1 MKKRIYSQSSEGQFG
16 LSTGD
21 LMAALLLI
29 FVLLLIG
36 TILKLQ
42 EEFETKS
49 KIAENYRALQVE
61 LYDDL
66 MREFEEDLDRWDAE
80 IDSSLTIRFLEPKVL
95 FAAGSAALS
104 SEFAVI
110 LNNFFPRYISI
121 LSSDKYIEHI
131 EEIRVEGHTSSEG
144 TVGMSEANAYFYN
157 MRLSQ
162 DRTRS
167 VLEHS
172 LASVGPQAFEWTRD
186 RATANGLSSS
196 KRLVLNELTE
206 EDREVNRRVEF
217 RVKTDA
223 EAQLREMLRY
233 ADDQ

>member
-1 MKKRIYSQSSEGQFG
+1 MKKRIHPQSSEGQFG

-29 FVLLLIG
+29 FILLLIG

-42 EEFETKS
+42 EEFEHKS
-49 KIAENYRALQVE
+49 SIAERYRELQIE
-61 LYDDL
+61 LYNDL
-66 MREFEEDLDRWDAE
+66 TEEFAEDLETWDAE
-80 IDSSLTIRFLEPKVL
+80 IDSTLTIRFLEPRVL
-95 FAAGSAALS
+95 FAAGSASLRP
-104 SEFAVI
+104 EFGNI
-110 LNNFFPRYISI
+110 LDNFFPRYVAI
-121 LSSDKYIEHI
+121 LRSSDYINHI

-144 TVGMSEANAYFYN
+144 NFGMSEADAYFYN

-162 DRTRS
+162 ERTRS

-172 LASVGPQAFEWTRD
+172 LSSIEADAFEWTRD

-196 KRLVLNELTE
+196 KRLVTEEISE
-206 EDREVNRRVEF
+206 EDREKNRRVEF
-217 RVKTDA
+217 RVKPDA

-233 ADDQ
+233 AVDQ